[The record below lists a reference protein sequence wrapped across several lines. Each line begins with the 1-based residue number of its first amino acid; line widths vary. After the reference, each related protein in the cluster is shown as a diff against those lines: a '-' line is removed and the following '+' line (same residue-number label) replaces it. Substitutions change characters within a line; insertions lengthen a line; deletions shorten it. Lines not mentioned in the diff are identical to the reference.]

1 MRCGVG
7 GKIYVLHTSEAIEQE
22 QMTEIRKKTQCKKK
36 EEVDSGDIEKTRK
49 CM

>member
-22 QMTEIRKKTQCKKK
+22 QTAEIIKN
-36 EEVDSGDIEKTRK
+36 
-49 CM
+49 